1 MDTQSILRRQV
12 MLGTTDIQESSS
24 FSPRPAVSEVFARTV
39 DAPLPVVQSAVANI
53 DLIGPLVDGL
63 IALGVDDHVV
73 APCANGLVWRFDRS
87 GYRRVRLAWSLQVE
101 PETDDATLVSLAVRF
116 SGSDDVA
123 SDRMLEAWPMLGP
136 IVELHARRILHSVE
150 TLAEEGAED
159 PFEFAATPPLRV
171 VSPR

>member
-1 MDTQSILRRQV
+1 MSTQSIFRRQV
-12 MLGTTDIQESSS
+12 MSSTTDTQATTA

-39 DAPLPVVQSAVANI
+39 DAPLDAVQAAAANI

-73 APCANGLVWRFDRS
+73 APCSNGLVWRFDRS

-101 PETDDATLVSLAVRF
+101 PETEDASLVTLAIRF

-123 SDRMLEAWPMLGP
+123 SDRMLEAWPVLGP
-136 IVELHARRILHSVE
+136 IVELHAKRILHAVE
-150 TLAEEGAED
+150 ALAEEADED
-159 PFEFAATPPLRV
+159 PFESAAPRLRIV
-171 VSPR
+171 RPAR